1 MTSHDHHPGSAGGA
15 APGSQPAHPGN
26 ATRRAAAV
34 TRQTLATSQAGRSAS
49 PGRDMDAR
57 SARPRRAQRSPAA
70 SLRSGLAAA
79 DGQRPPAQPDS
90 RAEHHRDP
98 RTSRAPPGH

>member
-1 MTSHDHHPGSAGGA
+1 MTSHHHHPGSAGSA

-26 ATRRAAAV
+26 ATRRADAV
-34 TRQTLATSQAGRSAS
+34 TRQTPAASQAGRSAS

-70 SLRSGLAAA
+70 SLRSGLRHQTGSARPSSRTAA
-79 DGQRPPAQPDS
+79 RENMP
-90 RAEHHRDP
+90 
-98 RTSRAPPGH
+98 